1 MPAALPEGTFRFG
14 AFQLDRRSGELR
26 KHGVKIKLQ
35 DKPVQVLMLLLERDG
50 QIVSREEIRLRLWSE
65 NTFVD
70 FDNAI
75 SSAVRK
81 VRDALSDNSDT
92 PRFIETVARQG
103 YRFVCPVHNDEG
115 VSTMI
120 VSATDQALPGQ
131 VPEGTTTA
139 ITQQRER
146 IGENPLNGSVGE
158 ELSSLRQGDA
168 TLPRRG
174 VAWTLLA
181 TLIVVIAAIATW
193 WMWRHQGSPA
203 DANPLSNATFAR
215 FTDFPGDKSDA
226 AISPDGKFVA
236 FRADLDGRSD
246 VWVGQVG
253 TGRPVNL
260 TKDLPEDP
268 LVPIQNLGF
277 SPDGSEIWLA
287 GYRGYRPNQR
297 LRLIPLMG
305 GTTRAFLRDHAVNV
319 AWSPDG
325 KRLVFHTYDP
335 GDPMFIAD
343 STGANAHQIF
353 SLGPGGH
360 NHFPR
365 WSPDG
370 RWVYFVSGPW
380 ESLDMDLWRI
390 ASAGGKPER
399 LTYHNADVR
408 WVTPIS
414 ADTVLYVAPQ
424 QDGSGPWLWALDVK
438 RKFSR
443 RISIGLE
450 HYTTVAG
457 TANGRRL
464 VATVSNPTAS
474 LWRVP
479 ILNRPVAESD
489 IKALPLPNER
499 ALAPR
504 FAGDSLF
511 FLSSRGTG
519 DGLWRFQNGQV
530 IEIWKGK
537 DGPLLVAPAI
547 SPDAR
552 AAAIVLRKQGKLRL
566 HTISGDGAEFQP
578 LTDAID
584 VRGAPCWSPDGKWIV
599 TGGNDELGPGLFKIP
614 AQGGTPIRLPAKP
627 GLNPVW
633 SPDGTLIVYA
643 GTTVSRYAPLLGVR
657 PDGRPFELPPMVVGA
672 GSGVNLAH
680 HRFTPDGKGLIYLR
694 GLDPGED
701 FWLFDLTTGDT
712 RLLARLGHGTSMSF
726 DITPDGRQI
735 VFDRVRENSDI
746 AIIDLP
752 N

>member
-1 MPAALPEGTFRFG
+1 MPTGLPERTFRFG

-26 KHGVKIKLQ
+26 KRGVKIKLQ
-35 DKPVQVLMLLLERDG
+35 DQPVQVLMLLLERDG
-50 QIVSREEIRLRLWSE
+50 EIVSREEIRLRLWSE

-103 YRFVCPVHNDEG
+103 YRFVCPVSSDKAVSG
-115 VSTMI
+115 TAVSTVEQ
-120 VSATDQALPGQ
+120 VSPDLRPSEM
-131 VPEGTTTA
+131 EGTESALSAVSSRPNATADKPGDENVETTPQRPRAANWVLLSA
-139 ITQQRER
+139 IIVLALIAAWWTGRRE
-146 IGENPLNGSVGE
+146 GSPEEVNPL
-158 ELSSLRQGDA
+158 A
-168 TLPRRG
+168 
-174 VAWTLLA
+174 
-181 TLIVVIAAIATW
+181 
-193 WMWRHQGSPA
+193 
-203 DANPLSNATFAR
+203 NATFAR

-268 LVPIQNLGF
+268 LLPVQNLGF

-287 GYRGYRPNQR
+287 GYRGYSPNQR

-305 GTTRAFLRDHAVNV
+305 GTPRAFLRDHAVNV

-343 STGANAHQIF
+343 GTGASARQIF

-360 NHFPR
+360 NHFPT

-370 RWVYFVSGPW
+370 RWIYFVSGPW

-390 ASAGGKPER
+390 APGGAKPER
-399 LTYHNADVR
+399 LTHHNSDVR
-408 WVTPIS
+408 SVAPIS

-424 QDGSGPWLWALDVK
+424 QDGSGPWLWALDVE
-438 RKFSR
+438 RKISR
-443 RISIGLE
+443 RVSLGLE
-450 HYTTVAG
+450 HYTAVAAS
-457 TANGRRL
+457 ANGRRL

-474 LWRVP
+474 LWSIP
-479 ILNRPVAESD
+479 ILKRPAVESD
-489 IKALPLPNER
+489 IKPVPLPNER

-519 DGLWRFQNGQV
+519 DGLWRLQNGHAV
-530 IEIWKGK
+530 EIWKGR

-552 AAAIVLRKQGKLRL
+552 TAAIVLRKQGKLRL

-599 TGGNDELGPGLFKIP
+599 TGGDDASGPGLFKIP

-627 GLNPVW
+627 GLNPIW

-643 GTTVSRYAPLLGVR
+643 GTSMSRIAPLLAVR
-657 PDGRPFELPPMVVGA
+657 PDGRPFDLPPMVVGA
-672 GSGVNLAH
+672 GRGINRAH

-701 FWLFDLTTGDT
+701 FWLLDLATGET
-712 RLLARLGHGTSMSF
+712 KLLARLGHGTSMSF
-726 DITPDGRQI
+726 DISPDGRQI
-735 VFDRVRENSDI
+735 VFDRIRENSDI
-746 AIIDLP
+746 VTIDLP